1 MITLPRPTREVVHQP
16 TREVVPRQ
24 LARNVGTCRPG
35 GVGRVLERPTEG
47 STPSSGNCE
56 GPSTGAGHRG
66 GPSRSSAEARQCGRS
81 EGDGLPGIA
90 WWSTGVPGRSQVS
103 EPKLQDKPF
112 QIAKTAVWEAYAR
125 VKANKGAA
133 GVDEQSIAAF
143 EADRDQNLYKI
154 WNRMSSGSY
163 FPPPVKAVIPKAG
176 GKGVRVLGVPTVA
189 DRIAQTVVKMYLEPK
204 VEPIFHPDS
213 YGYRPG
219 KSALDAVGAC
229 RVRCWRADWV
239 IDLDIRAFFDTVPW
253 DLVLKAVAH
262 HTDQAWILL
271 YVERWL
277 KAPLQRQDGTL
288 VVRDRGTPQG
298 SAISPLLAKLF
309 MHYAFDAWMVRE
321 LPGITF
327 ERYCDDAVVHCRSER
342 QARQVRDA
350 IAARLAQIGLEL
362 HPDKTRIVYCK
373 DADRPGS
380 LEREKFT
387 FLRYQFRPRLAK
399 NKHGKHFV
407 SFLPAVSTEAMK
419 EMGREIR
426 SWHMAKRSDKSLS
439 DLARMF
445 NSVVQGGSITTD
457 ASSRLLYFL
466 RRLNNHLVRWATRKY
481 HKRLRNK
488 ERRAMAWLA
497 EIARRSLRLLRTGGW
512 AHVLTV
518 GRWEPDESRGSRPVC
533 AVRRFVVSPAQ
544 LGGTRRNV
552 PGSPGLPRRET
563 ARGQEH
569 AREAVAVWRRPGRG
583 AARPARYGQGW
594 IA

>member
-1 MITLPRPTREVVHQP
+1 M
-16 TREVVPRQ
+16 
-24 LARNVGTCRPG
+24 
-35 GVGRVLERPTEG
+35 
-47 STPSSGNCE
+47 
-56 GPSTGAGHRG
+56 
-66 GPSRSSAEARQCGRS
+66 
-81 EGDGLPGIA
+81 PGIA
-90 WWSTGVPGRSQVS
+90 WWSTGLVGRSQVS

-112 QIAKTAVWEAYAR
+112 QVAKTAVWEAYVR

-154 WNRMSSGSY
+154 WNRMSSGCY
-163 FPPPVKAVIPKAG
+163 FPPPVKAVEIPKAG
-176 GKGVRVLGVPTVA
+176 GTGVRLLGVPTVA

-219 KSALDAVGAC
+219 KSALGAVGAC

-253 DLVLKAVAH
+253 GLVLKAVAH
-262 HTDQAWILL
+262 HTDQKWILL
-271 YVERWL
+271 YVQRWL

-288 VVRDRGTPQG
+288 VARDRGTPQG
-298 SAISPLLAKLF
+298 SAISPLLANVF

-321 LPGITF
+321 FPSIRF

-350 IAARLAQIGLEL
+350 IAARLAQVGLEL

-380 LEREKFT
+380 FEHEKFT
-387 FLRYQFRPRLAK
+387 FLGYEFRPRLAK
-399 NKHGKHFV
+399 NRQGKHFV
-407 SFLPAVSTEAMK
+407 SFLPAVSTDAKKAMAT
-419 EMGREIR
+419 EIR
-426 SWHMAKRSDKSLS
+426 SWGLGRRSDKSLD

-445 NSVVQGGSITTD
+445 NSIVQGWINYYGCFYKSE
-457 ASSRLLYFL
+457 LLYFL

-497 EIARRSLRLLRTGGW
+497 EIARRSPRPFAHWRLGARPDGW
-512 AHVLTV
+512 AM
-518 GRWEPDESRGSRPVC
+518 
-533 AVRRFVVSPAQ
+533 
-544 LGGTRRNV
+544 
-552 PGSPGLPRRET
+552 
-563 ARGQEH
+563 
-569 AREAVAVWRRPGRG
+569 G
-583 AARPARYGQGW
+583 AG
-594 IA
+594 